1 MRPGLLML
9 VLIVA
14 FACIPPLGLLTT
26 PTLPAAIIIGAACI
40 IAGYLVSRAGRHD
53 PVLFLIAQPCIIL
66 SWYVSPIITVALET
80 ALVLGLL
87 SSLGL
92 LSGRDN
98 LALPVLFLL
107 VVAAIAIL
115 LSTILHVFVP
125 LFLFILIAA
134 ITWLAILG
142 LAYRTTAYTKGEAP

>member
-1 MRPGLLML
+1 ML
-9 VLIVA
+9 VLLVTS
-14 FACIPPLGLLTT
+14 ACIAPIGLLTT

-40 IAGYLVSRAGRHD
+40 LAGYLVSRAGRHN

-66 SWYVSPIITVALET
+66 SWYISPIITVALET

-87 SSLGL
+87 SFLGL
-92 LSGRDN
+92 LSGREN

-107 VVAAIAIL
+107 VVASIAIL
-115 LSTILHVFVP
+115 LSTISHVFVP
-125 LFLFILIAA
+125 LFLFILIAV

-142 LAYRTTAYTKGEAP
+142 LAYRTTAHNKGESP